1 MFERYTEK
9 ARRTIFFAR
18 YEASQFG
25 SSYIETEYLLLGL
38 LRENKE
44 LVNQFLGSHA
54 AVEAIRAQIASHTPP
69 REKVATSLDLP
80 LSTACKRVLAYG
92 AEESDR
98 LNHRFIGSGHLL
110 LGLLREE
117 ECFAAKLLRERGV
130 TLASA
135 REVVQQSD
143 AAAVPLGESAA
154 FARLDEW
161 LAEREARGGIWAVKQ
176 EGSGKRTIHVEIYA
190 GDPPKENEEGLEM
203 APAEKAAH
211 ILKRIRL
218 IVDQMERAIANHEF
232 VKARVY
238 SDEERK
244 EHENLRTLREQ
255 FNLEEP
261 PSLVPILCIDV
272 IRGEPLSAVQKRCDN
287 YIAEGVVLVWLLE
300 PELKRAYTVT
310 KTEGLREFKREIL
323 RVADPLLEM
332 DLSRVFN

>member
-44 LVNQFLGSHA
+44 LVNRFLGSHA
-54 AVEAIRAQIASHTPP
+54 AVESIRAQIVNHTPP

-80 LSTACKRVLAYG
+80 LSHACKRVLAFG

-98 LNHRFIGSGHLL
+98 LNHRFIGSAHLL

-117 ECFAAKLLRERGV
+117 DCFAAKLLRERGV
-130 TLASA
+130 TLASV
-135 REVVQQSD
+135 REQVQEED
-143 AAAVPLGESAA
+143 AAVPQRESAA

-161 LAEREARGGIWAVKQ
+161 LDEREARGGIWTVKQ
-176 EGSGKRTIHVEIYA
+176 RGIGKRTIHVEIYA
-190 GDPPKENEEGLEM
+190 GDPLKENEEGLEM

-211 ILKRIRL
+211 IVKRIHL
-218 IVDQMERAIANHEF
+218 IVDRMERAIANHEF
-232 VKARVY
+232 VKARVC

-244 EHENLRTLREQ
+244 EHENLRLLREQ

-261 PSLVPILCIDV
+261 PPLAPLLCIDV

-287 YIAEGVVLVWLLE
+287 YIAEGVLVVWLLE

-310 KTEGLREFKREIL
+310 KTEGLREFKSETLQI
-323 RVADPLLEM
+323 ADPPLE
-332 DLSRVFN
+332 LNLAKIFG